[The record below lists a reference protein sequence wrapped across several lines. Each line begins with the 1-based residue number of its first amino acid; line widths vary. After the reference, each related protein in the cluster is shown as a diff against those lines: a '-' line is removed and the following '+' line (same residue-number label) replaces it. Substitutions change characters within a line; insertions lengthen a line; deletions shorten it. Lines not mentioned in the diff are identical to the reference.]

1 MGQEP
6 NVLIIGAN
14 RGLGLEW
21 TRQWL
26 ARGATVHA
34 TTRQPDTAKELQEMK
49 SEAGSRLSIHR
60 VDVASDDSVRELAA
74 ELDGT
79 PLDVLIHNAGIG
91 GHDKLENLDTDS
103 VRHMFN
109 TNSVGAL
116 RTVRAFRENLRQ
128 ASGRGK
134 VALITSLMGSIDDNR
149 SGGSYAYRM
158 SKAALNMAGKSMA
171 VDLADEGIDVMI
183 LHPGWVRTDMGGPS
197 ARISP
202 EKSVS
207 GMIEL
212 LDRLTPDLSGTFW
225 HTDGRQLAW

>member
-26 ARGATVHA
+26 ARDASVYATA
-34 TTRQPDTAKELQEMK
+34 RQPDAARDLQQLK
-49 SEAGSRLSIHR
+49 QEAGDRLSIHP
-60 VDVASDDSVRELAA
+60 VDVASDDSVARLAEELA
-74 ELDGT
+74 GI
-79 PLDVLIHNAGIG
+79 PLDVMIHNAGIG
-91 GHDKLENLDTDS
+91 GHDGLENLDTDR
-103 VRHMFN
+103 VRHLFN

-116 RTVRAFRENLRQ
+116 RTVGALRGNLRQ
-128 ASGRGK
+128 APGRAK
-134 VALITSLMGSIDDNR
+134 VALITSLMGSIGDNR

-171 VDLADEGIDVMI
+171 VDLADDGIDVFI

-202 EKSVS
+202 EESVS
-207 GMIEL
+207 GMMEL
-212 LDRLTPDLSGTFW
+212 LDNLTPGHSGSFW
-225 HTDGRQLAW
+225 HTDGRQLPW